1 MAAFVTPIPYG
12 FRRVQSP
19 SICRHHQRR
28 PRLRSCA
35 QIPEPPRPADVRA
48 LLTSKG
54 KADQQKGLLLVRQ
67 LPPQAALEL
76 LKLSVETSDNEFI
89 RSTAAISI
97 GQLQFEDEQL
107 AAEAVRV
114 MSDLL
119 ATDADYS
126 VRAAAAA
133 AVGYATELPAFGKSA
148 LFDALTR
155 ALLEDSEW
163 QVHFSC
169 IASLGNLRDERAIP
183 VLRKWLDAKN
193 DLLVQATVGAL
204 GDLEATAAVAD
215 LLQLLGSKDMM
226 TRQRLAQALGQISD
240 ARKEPSVIDALRTL
254 SRDQSFAVRDAALD
268 ALERFGCA
276 SPVKMETRSDEELI
290 EAEVSN
296 LIKGDE
302 AGSAVESA
310 SDALRRRLERS
321 FDKEYVQTDELLSKL
336 SEASLHDMAAYSKLV
351 DELKAGNPMSQV
363 MAAIQ
368 LRKFDG
374 KLAAEAVVSSNAL
387 DPQIS
392 SERLRALCVGLLA
405 RGGDMERV
413 IDVLKSDPDQNVRSA
428 CCDALLDLGGGPSAV
443 ATCIETFQ
451 RDSHWLVRISAAIT
465 LGTIGKGKEEVEDV
479 LIQSLQPNGVVGLV
493 PPQETVLHRHVI
505 TALGFLGSKKA
516 LKSFEELLRS
526 EDTDEAVRYRIAAA
540 LRGIHCQ
547 ESISL
552 VRLLIDDE
560 NESVAE
566 MAQGSLD
573 ALAQHGFE

>member
-1 MAAFVTPIPYG
+1 MASFVTPIPCA
-12 FRRVQSP
+12 FR
-19 SICRHHQRR
+19 SIQNPTVSRHRPRR
-28 PRLRSCA
+28 PKLRSCA

-54 KADQQKGLLLVRQ
+54 KAEQQKGLLLVRQ
-67 LPPQAALEL
+67 LPPQVALDL

-97 GQLQFEDEQL
+97 GQLPFEDEAL
-107 AAEAVRV
+107 ATEAVRV

-119 ATDADYS
+119 ATDNDYS

-133 AVGYATELPAFGKSA
+133 AVGYATELPEFGKSA
-148 LFDALTR
+148 LFDALMR

-169 IASLGNLRDERAIP
+169 LASLGSLRDERAIP

-193 DLLVQATVGAL
+193 DLLVQASIGAL
-204 GDLEATAAVAD
+204 GDLGAISAVAD

-226 TRQRLAQALGQISD
+226 TRQRLAQALGQMSD
-240 ARKEPSVIDALRTL
+240 AKKEPSVIDALRTL
-254 SRDQSFAVRDAALD
+254 SKDQSFAVRDAALES
-268 ALERFGCA
+268 LERFGCA
-276 SPVKMETRSDEELI
+276 SPVKTETRSDEELI

-296 LIKGDE
+296 LMKGDE

-321 FDKEYVQTDELLSKL
+321 FDKEYVQTDAHIGSVR
-336 SEASLHDMAAYSKLV
+336 EAGLRDMDAYSKLV
-351 DELKAGNPMSQV
+351 DELKAGNPLSQV

-368 LRKFDG
+368 LRKYDG

-387 DPQIS
+387 DPQTS
-392 SERLRALCVGLLA
+392 SERLRAISVGLLA

-413 IDVLKSDPDQNVRSA
+413 IDVLKTDPDQNVRSA
-428 CCDALLDLGGGPSAV
+428 CCDALLDLGGGPSAI
-443 ATCIETFQ
+443 ATCIETFEN
-451 RDSHWLVRISAAIT
+451 DSHWLVRISAAIT
-465 LGTIGKGKEEVEDV
+465 LGTIGKGNEEVEDV
-479 LIQSLQPNGVVGLV
+479 LIQSLKANGVKGLNA
-493 PPQETVLHRHVI
+493 PQDTVLHRHVV

-516 LKSFEELLRS
+516 LKSFEELLS
-526 EDTDEAVRYRIAAA
+526 NEDTGGAVRYRIAAA
-540 LRGIHCQ
+540 LRGIHCE
-547 ESISL
+547 ESI
-552 VRLLIDDE
+552 VFARLLIDDE
-560 NESVAE
+560 DESVAE

-573 ALAQHGFE
+573 ALAQHDFE